1 MDILVAVL
9 VAIGFSVWTIR
20 PLYNFFAKNKYIL
33 LDQNKD
39 NITHQIKAG
48 LPAVVFYL
56 LLLGFVL
63 VPAQINEFINTGT
76 TTAIIVLEV
85 ILIFVLTRIDKYQTK
100 YEISEHGV
108 SFKKKFIRWNERYS
122 VSYKKT
128 WFLVLHKPR
137 FTVKS
142 SSVKIVV
149 PVLSKNSSNFVE
161 ELYKHDQ
168 MNGDL
173 CNEIIHNA
181 RLYYIKNPL
190 LQKQLNKTV

>member
-1 MDILVAVL
+1 MDILVIIL

-39 NITHQIKAG
+39 NMMNQVKAG
-48 LPAVVFYL
+48 LPAVAFYL

-63 VPAQINEFINTGT
+63 VPAQMNNLVEKGT
-76 TTAIIVLEV
+76 TVTIVFLEV

-100 YEISEHGV
+100 YEISEHGI
-108 SFKKKFIRWNERYS
+108 SFRKRFIRWNEPYT
-122 VSYKKT
+122 VNYKKS
-128 WFLVLHKPR
+128 WFVVLHKPR
-137 FTVKS
+137 FIIKS
-142 SSVKIVV
+142 NTSKITI
-149 PVLSKNSSNFVE
+149 PVLSKNISKFIDT
-161 ELYKHDQ
+161 LYKNDQ

-181 RLYYIKNPL
+181 RLYYIKNPE
-190 LQKQLNKTV
+190 LQKKLNKTV

>member
-1 MDILVAVL
+1 VDILVIIL

-33 LDQNKD
+33 LDQKKYTVVN
-39 NITHQIKAG
+39 QVKAG
-48 LPAVVFYL
+48 LPAVAFYL

-63 VPAQINEFINTGT
+63 VPARVNEIINSGT
-76 TTAIIVLEV
+76 TLAIVILEV

-100 YEISEHGV
+100 YEVTANEITFRKKLISW
-108 SFKKKFIRWNERYS
+108 KTRYT
-122 VSYKKT
+122 VNYKKT

-137 FTVKS
+137 FIIKS
-142 SSVKIVV
+142 NVTKITI
-149 PVLSKNSSNFVE
+149 PVLSKNISKFVD
-161 ELYKHDQ
+161 ELYKHDH

-173 CNEIIHNA
+173 VNEIIENA
-181 RLYYIKNPL
+181 RLYYIKNPK